1 MNIER
6 VKIASL
12 VGDPS
17 NVRKHDQKNLDAIKG
32 SLARFGQ
39 QKPIVV
45 GANNVVIAGN
55 GTVAAA
61 LSLGWVEISI
71 VRSELIGPEATAF
84 AIADNRTA
92 ELAEWDE
99 DALAQQLA
107 ALAIDDEDLARATGF
122 DARELD
128 RLSLGQD
135 LEQDA
140 VPETPIEPITRRGD
154 VWILGEH
161 RVMCGDSTDDADLAR
176 LFGESRAD
184 ICFTSPPYALG
195 TSITLRGNRSM
206 MSQRGSA
213 YIGHADRPQEWLD
226 LMSRWFDAS
235 RPYISD
241 VWVVNVQPLAGN
253 KRDLFR
259 WIYDR
264 VGQLIDVVTWDKQVS
279 VPHIQAGVLS
289 ARFEWLI
296 AFGKENAS
304 RCFPLSSWRG
314 TISSVYVGLL
324 QRGNEFSDIHA
335 ATMPLHLPAW
345 VLGTL
350 CDRSQVVYDPFGG
363 TGTTLIAAHQL
374 RKRSFLME
382 IEPVYVDVI
391 VKRWET
397 ISGEVARRE
406 VV

>member
-107 ALAIDDEDLARATGF
+107 AIQINDEDLARATGF
-122 DARELD
+122 DAREIE
-128 RLSLGQD
+128 RLSKGGEVVED
-135 LEQDA
+135 E
-140 VPETPIEPITRRGD
+140 VPEPPADPITKPGD
-154 VWILGEH
+154 LWILGEH
-161 RVMCGDSTDDADLAR
+161 RLLCGDSTKADDVERLMAGAKADLC
-176 LFGESRAD
+176 LTD
-184 ICFTSPPYALG
+184 PPYGLG
-195 TSITLRGNRSM
+195 DTTSEKNN
-206 MSQRGSA
+206 
-213 YIGHADRPQEWLD
+213 YNEYDD
-226 LMSRWFDAS
+226 SRINLIKT
-235 RPYISD
+235 ISGFF
-241 VWVVNVQPLAGN
+241 PLAKSVAKCVVFTPGN
-253 KRDLFR
+253 GNTSL
-259 WIYDR
+259 YESP
-264 VGQLIDVVTWDKQVS
+264 TWTMAWFT
-279 VPHIQAGVLS
+279 PAGVGRGPWGFCCWQPILCYGKDPKLAKGKGCHPDALTHTEAS
-289 ARFEWLI
+289 EKLGHPCTKPIKLWCWLMERTSEK
-296 AFGKENAS
+296 GE
-304 RCFPLSSWRG
+304 
-314 TISSVYVGLL
+314 TIY
-324 QRGNEFSDIHA
+324 E
-335 ATMPLHLPAW
+335 
-345 VLGTL
+345 
-350 CDRSQVVYDPFGG
+350 PFGG
-363 TGTTLIAAHQL
+363 SGTTLIAAEQL
-374 RKRSFLME
+374 GRKCYGME
-382 IEPVYVDVI
+382 ISPQYCDVI

-397 ISGEVARRE
+397 LTQRKAVRYPAAS
-406 VV
+406 

>member
-122 DARELD
+122 DANDID
-128 RLSLGQD
+128 RLRPPDFQPGSIDDQGSLD
-135 LEQDA
+135 
-140 VPETPIEPITRRGD
+140 TTKPITCPN
-154 VWILGEH
+154 
-161 RVMCGDSTDDADLAR
+161 CGHD
-176 LFGESRAD
+176 
-184 ICFTSPPYALG
+184 FT
-195 TSITLRGNRSM
+195 
-206 MSQRGSA
+206 
-213 YIGHADRPQEWLD
+213 
-226 LMSRWFDAS
+226 
-235 RPYISD
+235 
-241 VWVVNVQPLAGN
+241 
-253 KRDLFR
+253 K
-259 WIYDR
+259 
-264 VGQLIDVVTWDKQVS
+264 
-279 VPHIQAGVLS
+279 
-289 ARFEWLI
+289 
-296 AFGKENAS
+296 
-304 RCFPLSSWRG
+304 
-314 TISSVYVGLL
+314 
-324 QRGNEFSDIHA
+324 
-335 ATMPLHLPAW
+335 
-345 VLGTL
+345 
-350 CDRSQVVYDPFGG
+350 
-363 TGTTLIAAHQL
+363 
-374 RKRSFLME
+374 
-382 IEPVYVDVI
+382 
-391 VKRWET
+391 
-397 ISGEVARRE
+397 
-406 VV
+406 